1 MLCLC
6 YTTAVSR
13 LKPAR
18 VANLK
23 IFDQLYLL
31 TLKFQQTGEDID
43 KAVLISID
51 DVSLRNINKRW
62 PWPRPFI
69 AKIVKKLAKHD
80 PAVIGVDL
88 GFFGES
94 EDRTHDLE
102 VEEMLQGAT
111 GVILPSYFGLDRKY
125 SVPSSTITSSVKS
138 YGFVDK
144 PRDPD
149 DVTRRI
155 RPFMRSK
162 LGNIIDY
169 SFGIK
174 AAGEFLEESPA
185 EITADI
191 PLQQNGTI
199 YLRFFGKKSDFK
211 QIPVWKVINGEA
223 DLTRIKDRMV
233 FLGVTTEALHDTYRT
248 PVGRISGVLIC
259 LNEALTYVT
268 GKFFSYTGYT
278 ANLAILFFFVFIA
291 VIGGFRL
298 SFIQVFFLTV
308 IDIVGFIVFCFLLL
322 MNNIIT
328 DYFGGVLLIFV
339 SSIILSGARS
349 VELVIENIVLKKEA
363 FTDGLTGLYVYRFF
377 EKRLRTEFRRAKRE
391 NRELAMVLYDVD
403 HFKEINDR
411 HGHEFG
417 NKVLK
422 AIARI
427 MEMNSRSC
435 DTVARYGGEEFCIIM
450 PDTNGQDAKTV
461 TERVRRKIRELKFA
475 DAAGESIGITI
486 SAGIVTTENY
496 ETEKHMDFVCA
507 ADAALYRAKDTG
519 RDRSVLFDKDTDR
532 KV

>member
-1 MLCLC
+1 
-6 YTTAVSR
+6 VSR
-13 LKPAR
+13 FKPAR

-31 TLKFQQTGEDID
+31 TLKLQPADEDID

-51 DVSLRNINKRW
+51 DVSLRNVSKRW

-69 AKIVKKLAKHD
+69 AKIVKKLAEYD
-80 PAVIGVDL
+80 PAVIGIDL

-94 EDRTHDLE
+94 EDKAHDLE
-102 VEEMLQGAT
+102 VAEMLQGT
-111 GVILPSYFGLDRKY
+111 TSIVLPSYFGLDRKY
-125 SVPSSTITSSVKS
+125 TVPNSLISNSTKS
-138 YGFVDK
+138 YGFVNK

-149 DVTRRI
+149 DMTRRI

-174 AAGEFLEESPA
+174 TAGEFLGKSPEEIA
-185 EITADI
+185 AGI
-191 PLQQNGTI
+191 PLQQNDTI
-199 YLRFFGKKSDFK
+199 YLRFFGKKNDFK
-211 QIPVWKVINGEA
+211 QIPVWKVVNGDA

-233 FLGVTTEALHDTYRT
+233 FLGVTTEVLHDTYLT
-248 PVGRISGVLIC
+248 PIGRISGVLIC
-259 LNEALTYVT
+259 LNEALTYAT
-268 GKFFSYTGYT
+268 GRFFSYTGYG

-308 IDIVGFIVFCFLLL
+308 IDMVGFIVFCFLLL

-328 DYFGGVLLIFV
+328 DYFGGILLIFTA
-339 SSIILSGARS
+339 SILLSGARS

-363 FTDGLTGLYVYRFF
+363 LTDGLTGLYVYRFF
-377 EKRLRTEFRRAKRE
+377 EKKLKTEFRRAKRE
-391 NRELAMVLYDVD
+391 NRNLAMVLYDVD
-403 HFKEINDR
+403 HFKEINDK

-450 PDTNGQDAKTV
+450 PDTKGQDAKTV
-461 TERVRRKIRELKFA
+461 TERVRRKIKELKLA
-475 DAAGESIGITI
+475 DAAGESVEITI
-486 SAGIVTTENY
+486 SAGIATIENY

-519 RDRSVLFDKDTDR
+519 RDRSVLFDKDTD
-532 KV
+532 KIV